1 MLASNLYLK
10 CTNSLPI
17 FLMIRMLLPNVL
29 LLVPDVETLQSDLKK
44 EQEQLQDTKKALGAV
59 HLLLYVRKLMAC

>member
-1 MLASNLYLK
+1 
-10 CTNSLPI
+10 
-17 FLMIRMLLPNVL
+17 MIRMLLPNVL

-59 HLLLYVRKLMAC
+59 HLLLYVRQLMAC